1 MATKKVNSQ
10 KSQKRNNNIG
20 YVNVNDDGSL
30 TTISVGPGIL
40 AKCEPDIPTLDIE
53 GLSLS
58 ENTFTSYGNSYD
70 VPTLIQFAKEKGYKT
85 FDMPLVG
92 IYIGAEP
99 FRISD
104 FAGFLY
110 HLKRVKNVDISNPIL
125 IDNHGYICD
134 GWHRVAKAF
143 LEGKKTIKAIRL
155 LEMPEASGK
164 VTTN

>member
-1 MATKKVNSQ
+1 MATKEETLQ
-10 KSQKRNNNIG
+10 KLNKM
-20 YVNVNDDGSL
+20 
-30 TTISVGPGIL
+30 
-40 AKCEPDIPTLDIE
+40 AEEAEIPTLDIE

-70 VPTLIQFAKEKGYKT
+70 VPTLIQFAKEKGYKP

-92 IYIGAEP
+92 VYIGAEP

-110 HLKRVKNVDISNPIL
+110 HLKRVKNVDLSNPIL

-164 VTTN
+164 VTTT